1 MVDVKQIISGNQ
13 DIQQVEH
20 IIGNLK
26 RKVTTNSWQNLGQ
39 EVAGKLQHWLVT
51 STWSI
56 IDKTNNTINN
66 LNWAEILFIIIVI
79 VLWFFLMK
87 GITRLIFNLA
97 IVILI
102 VLALLF
108 LFWII

>member
-13 DIQQVEH
+13 DVQQVEH

-26 RKVTTNSWQNLGQ
+26 HKVTTNSWQNLGQ

-87 GITRLIFNLA
+87 GIARLIFNLA
-97 IVILI
+97 IVVLI